1 MTRPLGNLL
10 LLMFLGVGQLSFL
23 TAASFAQSAT
33 SRPLAAEGDHSKEAF
48 VIEKFTRKEN
58 FENNGTSEREDTA
71 KVRIQSE
78 AGVQT
83 YGVLTFSYASGTGT
97 FEVGYV
103 RVRKPDGTVIE
114 TPPESVQDMA
124 AQITRQAPFYS
135 DLHEKHIAVKGLG
148 VGDVLE
154 YQVLEHTTKPLAPG
168 QFWGSYLFTHDQIV
182 LDEQLEVRVPRD
194 RAVKVKSEGVQPQ
207 VSEASGYRL
216 YLWHSQNL
224 KRKDEANEKREAT
237 KHLWEQAAGR
247 LPPPDVQVSSFANW
261 AEVGRWYG
269 GLQEERVKPTPE
281 VTAKAAELTKGAK
294 SDDEK
299 IRALYDYVS
308 TQLHYIGVAFGIGR
322 YQPHAAET
330 VLENQYGD
338 CKDKHTLLASLLSA
352 AGIPAYPALI
362 GSSREVD
369 ADLPSPGQFD
379 HVITVVPRGSDL
391 IWLDT
396 TAEVGPYRYLLP
408 QLRNKRALAIWKDKA
423 ELVTTPQDLPF
434 PTFQKFDMEAKLN
447 DSGVLEG
454 NVNISARGDAE
465 YRMRAAFRMVA
476 VQQWKELGQS
486 ISSAMGFGGEVS
498 EVSASAAEKTD
509 EPFHY
514 SYKYTRKNYGD
525 WGNHRTFAPSPFFLL
540 PGPGEEEELPL
551 GPTWLGDPEDMEF
564 DSVMELPEG
573 YRPLIPVPIHWKRDF
588 AEYDATYEFK
598 DRKLITKRHLKTLM
612 REAPSGEREAYKELV
627 KTLQNDY
634 GQFIPFGGETGT
646 EAANAVPVT
655 VPPTIAAIRNLPDSS
670 NPEATRLENDAREA
684 MGKNDMH
691 GAVSSMYRA
700 VQADPK
706 FARGWVMLG
715 EALFATK
722 EYDAAIDAFHKGMAA
737 KPDEP
742 AIQRVLGMSLLASR
756 QFGDAISEWKDYLKT
771 HPDDLDGQL
780 NLARSFL
787 GLKKYAEETEAL
799 EAAAKLG
806 GDAARIQMALGS
818 AYLHAGNKEK
828 AVGAFTKL
836 GELDPK
842 DHEYFNSAAY
852 YMADADLQ
860 LPLAL
865 EYAKKAVRRAEEESQ
880 KTTLADLKPANLR
893 AVATLAAYWDTIGW
907 VYERMSN
914 LELAEQYLRASWDV
928 MQDGV
933 VAGHLC
939 HLYRRTHQTA
949 SAIRMCRLAIYRIPL
964 AANIDLDQY
973 ATEIDAAKENLKFL
987 TGERSPE
994 PKTSE
999 AADILNRERTFKLPR
1014 FLPDTASAEF
1024 FVLLASDG
1032 KSKRFKVEDVKFVS
1046 GSDKMKLQ
1054 GKQLRG
1060 IDFKVPAPDD
1070 VPSRFVRRGIL
1081 GCYQYTG
1088 CSFVLLDPATVKSVN

>member
-182 LDEQLEVRVPRD
+182 LDEQLEVKVPRD

-224 KRKDEANEKREAT
+224 KRKDETNEKREAT

-396 TAEVGPYRYLLP
+396 TARSG
-408 QLRNKRALAIWKDKA
+408 AL
-423 ELVTTPQDLPF
+423 
-434 PTFQKFDMEAKLN
+434 
-447 DSGVLEG
+447 
-454 NVNISARGDAE
+454 
-465 YRMRAAFRMVA
+465 
-476 VQQWKELGQS
+476 S
-486 ISSAMGFGGEVS
+486 IP
-498 EVSASAAEKTD
+498 ASAA
-509 EPFHY
+509 
-514 SYKYTRKNYGD
+514 
-525 WGNHRTFAPSPFFLL
+525 
-540 PGPGEEEELPL
+540 
-551 GPTWLGDPEDMEF
+551 
-564 DSVMELPEG
+564 
-573 YRPLIPVPIHWKRDF
+573 
-588 AEYDATYEFK
+588 AE
-598 DRKLITKRHLKTLM
+598 
-612 REAPSGEREAYKELV
+612 
-627 KTLQNDY
+627 
-634 GQFIPFGGETGT
+634 
-646 EAANAVPVT
+646 
-655 VPPTIAAIRNLPDSS
+655 
-670 NPEATRLENDAREA
+670 
-684 MGKNDMH
+684 
-691 GAVSSMYRA
+691 
-700 VQADPK
+700 
-706 FARGWVMLG
+706 
-715 EALFATK
+715 
-722 EYDAAIDAFHKGMAA
+722 
-737 KPDEP
+737 
-742 AIQRVLGMSLLASR
+742 
-756 QFGDAISEWKDYLKT
+756 
-771 HPDDLDGQL
+771 
-780 NLARSFL
+780 
-787 GLKKYAEETEAL
+787 
-799 EAAAKLG
+799 
-806 GDAARIQMALGS
+806 
-818 AYLHAGNKEK
+818 
-828 AVGAFTKL
+828 
-836 GELDPK
+836 
-842 DHEYFNSAAY
+842 
-852 YMADADLQ
+852 
-860 LPLAL
+860 
-865 EYAKKAVRRAEEESQ
+865 
-880 KTTLADLKPANLR
+880 
-893 AVATLAAYWDTIGW
+893 
-907 VYERMSN
+907 
-914 LELAEQYLRASWDV
+914 
-928 MQDGV
+928 
-933 VAGHLC
+933 
-939 HLYRRTHQTA
+939 
-949 SAIRMCRLAIYRIPL
+949 
-964 AANIDLDQY
+964 
-973 ATEIDAAKENLKFL
+973 
-987 TGERSPE
+987 
-994 PKTSE
+994 
-999 AADILNRERTFKLPR
+999 
-1014 FLPDTASAEF
+1014 
-1024 FVLLASDG
+1024 
-1032 KSKRFKVEDVKFVS
+1032 
-1046 GSDKMKLQ
+1046 
-1054 GKQLRG
+1054 
-1060 IDFKVPAPDD
+1060 
-1070 VPSRFVRRGIL
+1070 
-1081 GCYQYTG
+1081 
-1088 CSFVLLDPATVKSVN
+1088 